1 MKKLVIMMY
10 HRIVQRKI
18 EFKKSPF
25 NLTEKEFEEQI
36 DYLEKNFSIIDYS
49 EFKEII
55 NEKNFNFK
63 KTPLLL
69 TFDDGTK
76 DHMKFAA
83 PILRKKKISGIFFI
97 PGRPVLEK
105 KVLHAHAIHEI
116 LINTKDKSAIV
127 KKIDDYYLQNG
138 LIDELKIFK
147 KNNFCSDQF

>member
-55 NEKNFNFK
+55 AKVFNIKAEEVNEDLSKDDIGSWDSLKQMDMIFSLEEKYSLQFEIEEIASMNSIKEIMRILSK
-63 KTPLLL
+63 K
-69 TFDDGTK
+69 
-76 DHMKFAA
+76 
-83 PILRKKKISGIFFI
+83 GID
-97 PGRPVLEK
+97 L
-105 KVLHAHAIHEI
+105 
-116 LINTKDKSAIV
+116 
-127 KKIDDYYLQNG
+127 
-138 LIDELKIFK
+138 
-147 KNNFCSDQF
+147 